1 MTGMGTL
8 YAASGKALRKQGGR
22 ITVARYLRI
31 SDEDAD
37 TGQAAKTES
46 DSIANQRDLLT
57 EFISR
62 MPEFDGADIIEFCD
76 DGWSG
81 KNFARPAVRE
91 MLEQAGQGKIQ
102 CIVVKDLSR
111 FGRNYLEVG
120 NYISRVFPFLGIR
133 FIAVNDGF
141 DSIRPMDAD
150 SLETSFKTLLYDIYS
165 RDISRKVRS
174 AKKMKAAKGEFLSP
188 FAPYGYL
195 KDKER
200 KNHLV
205 IDPETAG
212 TVRRIFHMA
221 ADGQNTEQI
230 ARTLNLEQVPTPM
243 QQKRMAGC
251 PRKWH
256 GIHEDNFWTR
266 DTVGLILR
274 DERYTGM
281 NIFGKRIRDEIGNA
295 HTVKNDRDKWIAVDN
310 THDGIVTRGEFDCA
324 QAQMRRYAEHPCRPG
339 CSPFRKKVRCG
350 VCGHIMART
359 GKKKPYY
366 SCHTPR
372 VTDAYACPVERVP
385 EKDLADAVLKQLRMQ
400 ALYAVDASRI
410 WEEKHR
416 LKKQDAGSLR
426 KAISKMQ
433 ESGRVLENHIREIYE
448 KTVFGEMDKTEY
460 LKEKNAA
467 SEKRDAIYF
476 KIQELKAE
484 LQNAGADGKLE
495 NRFVDSFTKY
505 TEIEEL
511 TEEIVT
517 DVLQEIIVYPGRRLN
532 IVWNY
537 RDEME
542 KLLLDINM
550 GDGAGNTED

>member
-8 YAASGKALRKQGGR
+8 YAASGKALRKQDGR
-22 ITVARYLRI
+22 MTVARYLRI

-57 EFISR
+57 EFISW

-91 MLEQAGQGKIQ
+91 MLEQARQGKIQ

-174 AKKMKAAKGEFLSP
+174 AKKMKAEKGEFLSP

-256 GIHEDNFWTR
+256 GIHDDNFWMR

-281 NIFGKRIRDEIGNA
+281 NIFGKRIRDEIGNT

-310 THDGIVTRGEFDCA
+310 THDGIVTRGEFDRA

-359 GKKKPYY
+359 GKKNPYY

-372 VTDAYACPVERVP
+372 VTDAYICLEERVP
-385 EKDLADAVLKQLRMQ
+385 EKDLADAVLQQLRMQ

-410 WEEKHR
+410 WGEKHR
-416 LKKQDAGSLR
+416 LKKQDAGSIR
-426 KAISKMQ
+426 KAISKLQ

-448 KTVFGEMDKTEY
+448 KTVFGEMDKAEY

-467 SEKRDAIYF
+467 SEKRDAIYL
-476 KIQELKAE
+476 KIQELEAE

-517 DVLQEIIVYPGRRLN
+517 DVLQEIIIYPGRRLN

>member
-1 MTGMGTL
+1 
-8 YAASGKALRKQGGR
+8 
-22 ITVARYLRI
+22 
-31 SDEDAD
+31 
-37 TGQAAKTES
+37 
-46 DSIANQRDLLT
+46 
-57 EFISR
+57 
-62 MPEFDGADIIEFCD
+62 
-76 DGWSG
+76 
-81 KNFARPAVRE
+81 
-91 MLEQAGQGKIQ
+91 
-102 CIVVKDLSR
+102 
-111 FGRNYLEVG
+111 
-120 NYISRVFPFLGIR
+120 
-133 FIAVNDGF
+133 
-141 DSIRPMDAD
+141 
-150 SLETSFKTLLYDIYS
+150 
-165 RDISRKVRS
+165 
-174 AKKMKAAKGEFLSP
+174 
-188 FAPYGYL
+188 
-195 KDKER
+195 
-200 KNHLV
+200 
-205 IDPETAG
+205 
-212 TVRRIFHMA
+212 MA

-230 ARTLNLEQVPTPM
+230 ARTLNLEHVPTPM

-256 GIHEDNFWTR
+256 GIHEDNFWMR

-310 THDGIVTRGEFDCA
+310 THDGIVTREEFDRA

-350 VCGHIMART
+350 VCGHTMART

-400 ALYAVDASRI
+400 ALYAVNASRI
-410 WEEKHR
+410 WEEKRR
-416 LKKQDAGSLR
+416 LKKQGAGSIR

-448 KTVFGEMDKTEY
+448 KTVFGEMDKAEY

-467 SEKRDAIYF
+467 SEKRDAIYS
-476 KIQELKAE
+476 KIQELEAE
-484 LQNAGADGKLE
+484 LQYAGADGKLE

-505 TEIEEL
+505 TEVEKL
-511 TEEIVT
+511 TAEIVA
-517 DVLQEIIVYPGRRLN
+517 DVLQEIIVYPGGKIN

-542 KLLLDINM
+542 KLLLDISM